1 MARALELPMYQLFYY
16 WGSTPS
22 NPMLPEGLSADSDE
36 WAEPDRKLIMHMTF
50 QMVRKKRP

>member
-1 MARALELPMYQLFYY
+1 
-16 WGSTPS
+16 
-22 NPMLPEGLSADSDE
+22 MLPEGLSADSDE